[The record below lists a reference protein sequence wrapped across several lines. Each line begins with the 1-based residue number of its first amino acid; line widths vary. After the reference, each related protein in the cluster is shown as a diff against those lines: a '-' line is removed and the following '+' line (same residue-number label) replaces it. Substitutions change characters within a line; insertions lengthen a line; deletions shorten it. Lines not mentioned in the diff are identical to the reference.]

1 MTYAAIKKSFTLIE
15 LLVVV
20 AIIGILA
27 AVGAPIF
34 QSFMQDSKD
43 IVVENNHKMMVTHLN
58 AELLKIEVGKT
69 SIFGTLNNPK
79 SFCKN
84 AAKYYQEITGRT
96 IMVGSATYDRITC
109 QTYSSSPGPGNS
121 IIRYGHGNGFEIVS
135 KWGECSSWANC
146 TMVESQVV
154 SP

>member
-1 MTYAAIKKSFTLIE
+1 
-15 LLVVV
+15 
-20 AIIGILA
+20 
-27 AVGAPIF
+27 
-34 QSFMQDSKD
+34 
-43 IVVENNHKMMVTHLN
+43 
-58 AELLKIEVGKT
+58 
-69 SIFGTLNNPK
+69 
-79 SFCKN
+79 
-84 AAKYYQEITGRT
+84 
-96 IMVGSATYDRITC
+96 MVGSATYDRITC